1 MEGKYGRQVA
11 TLIRKGQFSTGSTK
25 SIENITLEQVKAA
38 AQNYSTFY
46 LPQHQY
52 SLEFHE
58 DYARDKSL
66 QLTANY
72 TGPTYQS
79 ASGLRHQW
87 SWREYIPFYWNVAE
101 AQQEANRLATE
112 TVGPIAVHQASTF
125 CMCCCRSRRLA
136 KAKAK
141 TQEIEREYNTKYEP
155 IFTKNINAIAPEWT
169 ALHVAFLVKKF
180 DQELNEFIATPGTVQ
195 VADEGVS
202 FHISLSPV
210 AARSPPRGSLL
221 LESTSDAPAPKDSEK
236 LLGE

>member
-155 IFTKNINAIAPEWT
+155 IFTKNIKCHRPRVDCPPRSLSREK
-169 ALHVAFLVKKF
+169 VR
-180 DQELNEFIATPGTVQ
+180 PGTQRVHCHAWNCPSGRRRRLFSYFPQ
-195 VADEGVS
+195 PRCC
-202 FHISLSPV
+202 SL
-210 AARSPPRGSLL
+210 
-221 LESTSDAPAPKDSEK
+221 APKRQPSS
-236 LLGE
+236 